1 MLPFLVLV
9 EEQVFH
15 QLTDLVNTAKSIF
28 EITGFV
34 AAQQARF
41 DFVAGRDAIGKV
53 KKLLAQN
60 KADDQR
66 VIFFKPGKGDGSVVR
81 A

>member
-34 AAQQARF
+34 LAQKAGF
-41 DFVAGRDAIGKV
+41 DLVAGRDAIGKV
-53 KKLLAQN
+53 KKLLTKN

-66 VIFFKPGKGDGSVVR
+66 MIFFKSGKGDGSEVR